1 MSATNQLRADH
12 DQVRRLEK
20 VVLKCADELYKGTKI
35 PFSDL
40 RKITI
45 VISEFIDTI
54 HHSRE
59 EDSYFPCVASYDTLK
74 DQIRKF
80 LIEHEF
86 GRNIARQRL
95 QTALN
100 EEVENNYFN
109 QKTGFLSLWPKLSI
123 LFVHGIC
130 RMLPKSAGQH
140 AT

>member
-45 VISEFIDTI
+45 VISEFVDTI

-59 EDSYFPCVASYDTLK
+59 EDSYFPCDIRPVRPSVPGRGSRGSGAS
-74 DQIRKF
+74 
-80 LIEHEF
+80 
-86 GRNIARQRL
+86 G
-95 QTALN
+95 
-100 EEVENNYFN
+100 
-109 QKTGFLSLWPKLSI
+109 
-123 LFVHGIC
+123 
-130 RMLPKSAGQH
+130 
-140 AT
+140 